1 MRRAAAVIGSAM
13 LVAAGVGCAATVPP
27 ATTSAP
33 ESSTA
38 ADGASLEVENNGT
51 LDVRVFIL
59 LANSPMRLG
68 TVAGMSTARF
78 ELRRHLLDRE
88 VRLYATPI
96 GGSTRARTDVIL
108 IRSGQLVMWALDNK
122 LRSFRL
128 SIY

>member
-1 MRRAAAVIGSAM
+1 MRRTGVVICRAM
-13 LVAAGVGCAATVPP
+13 LIAAGFGCAARVPQ
-27 ATTSAP
+27 ATTSAS
-33 ESSTA
+33 ESSTTVEA
-38 ADGASLEVENNGT
+38 ASLEVENNGT

-78 ELRRHLLDRE
+78 ELKRHLLDRE

-96 GGSTRARTDVIL
+96 GGTIRARTDVIL

-122 LRSFRL
+122 LKSFRL